1 MAVARPRVTPGDFV
15 VSKKGFPMVAIPFI
29 AAARRQIGPPQ
40 TARSAAG
47 PSFLSSVGWAILS
60 IGLFAGLWEL
70 AWALGWAD
78 PLLLPP
84 PHLFL
89 TNFDRT
95 LSYFSGSNRIGVAE
109 TGSRLGGLLATA
121 LYTTLRVVAGLALG
135 FAAGVAVG
143 ALVHYVRLAR
153 NLLMPTILLL
163 TPISPVAWLPVAIFL
178 FGIGNVPAVFLV
190 FITIF
195 FAIVLSTAAQLES
208 VPKAYLNVA
217 RIMGATNHQLFWR
230 VVFPSILPSLF
241 MTLRLNLFA
250 AWMVVLIAEAVGV
263 GSGLGQIT
271 SVARSTFNAQLTFF
285 TMAVIGVLGFTF
297 DWSLRQIQ
305 ARLLW
310 WIPASGGG
318 AR

>member
-1 MAVARPRVTPGDFV
+1 
-15 VSKKGFPMVAIPFI
+15 MVAIPFI
-29 AAARRQIGPPQ
+29 AGRKPPAPLARVP
-40 TARSAAG
+40 AAG
-47 PSFLSSVGWAILS
+47 SPSFLASLGWAVLS
-60 IGLFAGLWEL
+60 IGLFAGLWEF
-70 AWALGWAD
+70 AWAAGWAD

-89 TNFDRT
+89 SNFDRT
-95 LSYFSGSNRIGVAE
+95 LSYFSNSNRIGVAAS
-109 TGSRLGGLLATA
+109 GSGIGGLLAIA
-121 LYTTLRVVAGLALG
+121 LHTTLRVVAGLALG
-135 FAAGVAVG
+135 FTAGLAVG
-143 ALVHYVRLAR
+143 ALVHYVRIAR

-195 FAIVLSTAAQLES
+195 FAIVLSTAAQLEN
-208 VPKAYLNVA
+208 VPRSYLNVA
-217 RIMGATNHQLFWR
+217 RIMGASHHQLFWR
-230 VVFPSILPSLF
+230 VVFPSILPGLF

-285 TMAVIGVLGFTF
+285 TMAVIGVLGFSF
-297 DWSLRQIQ
+297 DWSLRQVQ
-305 ARLLW
+305 RRLLW
-310 WIPASGGG
+310 WTAPAAGGG
-318 AR
+318 R

>member
-1 MAVARPRVTPGDFV
+1 MVTIPVMAPRKPKVRLTRAGLTRPA
-15 VSKKGFPMVAIPFI
+15 SI
-29 AAARRQIGPPQ
+29 
-40 TARSAAG
+40 
-47 PSFLSSVGWAILS
+47 LSSVGWAILS

-70 AWALGWAD
+70 AWAMGWAD

-89 TNFDRT
+89 SNFERT
-95 LSYFSGSNRIGVAE
+95 LSFFSNRNQIGVAA
-109 TGSRLGGLLATA
+109 SGGGIAGLVTTS
-121 LYTTLRVVAGLALG
+121 LYTTLRVVCGLTLG
-135 FAAGVAVG
+135 FVGGVTVG
-143 ALVHYVRLAR
+143 ALVHYVPIAR
-153 NLLMPTILLL
+153 KLLMPTILLL

-178 FGIGNVPAVFLV
+178 FGIGNVPAIFLV

-208 VPKAYLNVA
+208 VPRSFLNVA
-217 RIMGATNHQLFWR
+217 RIMGANRNQMFWR
-230 VVFPSILPSLF
+230 VVFPSILPALF

-297 DWSLRQIQ
+297 DWGLRLVQ
-305 ARLLW
+305 RKLLW
-310 WIPASGGG
+310 WVEPTGG
-318 AR
+318 AAR